1 MMRAKSL
8 VVASALLA
16 MMGDAPAIE
25 ISAQQLHDRCS
36 SDSPISITG
45 CGSYIFGF
53 VDNERTQSQPRFCVP
68 AETEVNVIAFG
79 FAAYYAATK
88 AVGPAGPVLAAF
100 LKQDHPCKT

>member
-1 MMRAKSL
+1 MNAKSL
-8 VVASALLA
+8 AVASAFLA
-16 MMGDAPAIE
+16 MTASAPAIE

-36 SDSPISITG
+36 SDSPMSIMG
-45 CGSYIFGF
+45 CGSYVLGF
-53 VDNERTQSQPRFCVP
+53 LDNERTQSQPRFCVP

-88 AVGPAGPVLAAF
+88 AVGPAGPVLAVF